1 MTHRTHAYMRVRLR
15 VRACVHVH
23 LCMRARGRARAC
35 MRAHACTIVLDTGDA
50 ALNAIADDGVA
61 AKK

>member
-35 MRAHACTIVLDTGDA
+35 MRAHACTGDA